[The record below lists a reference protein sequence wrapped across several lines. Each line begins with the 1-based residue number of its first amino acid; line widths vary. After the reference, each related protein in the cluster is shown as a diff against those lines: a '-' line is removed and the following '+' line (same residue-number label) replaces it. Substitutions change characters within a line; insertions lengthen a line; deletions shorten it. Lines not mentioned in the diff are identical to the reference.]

1 MMNSEKRNI
10 PEKFKNVE
18 QWRLPRRKM
27 LKGLLALGVLSQ
39 IPLTFAF
46 TTESGEKSS
55 IVSHIFDAEQ
65 IALVRNIQ
73 QILLPDDGFG
83 PGSVEIKADKYLSW
97 VMSDPRMDIE
107 DKEYIYNGLR
117 WVNETAHEDFKTDY
131 LKLGSIQ
138 QKQLIRKISG
148 TDWGDS
154 WLAVIMTYILEALLA
169 DPQYGGNPNR
179 AGWEWLS
186 QYPGYP
192 RPTKDLLYP
201 AIFDT
206 LKRGNEKI

>member
-1 MMNSEKRNI
+1 MNSEKHII

-18 QWRLPRRKM
+18 QWRLSRRKM

-46 TTESGEKSS
+46 TTESEEKLS
-55 IVSHIFDAEQ
+55 IESHIFDAGQ
-65 IALVRNIQ
+65 ITLLRNIQ

-83 PGSVEIKADKYLSW
+83 PGAVEIKADKYLEW

-107 DKEYIYNGLR
+107 DKEYIYNGLK
-117 WVNETAHEDFKTDY
+117 WVNETTNEEFKTDY

-138 QKQLIRKISG
+138 QKQLIRKISRTG
-148 TDWGDS
+148 WGES

-169 DPQYGGNPNR
+169 DPQYGGNPDR
-179 AGWEWLS
+179 EGWEWLS

-206 LKRGNEKI
+206 LKRGNEKV

>member
-1 MMNSEKRNI
+1 MNSEKHII
-10 PEKFKNVE
+10 PEKFKNIE
-18 QWRLPRRKM
+18 QWRLSRRKM

-46 TTESGEKSS
+46 TTESGGKSS
-55 IVSHIFDAEQ
+55 TVSPVFDAEQ

-83 PGSVEIKADKYLSW
+83 PGAVEIKSDKYLEW
-97 VMSDPRMDIE
+97 VMSDPRMDRE
-107 DKEYIYNGLR
+107 DKAYIFNGLK
-117 WVNETAHEDFKTDY
+117 WVNETANEDFKMDY
-131 LKLGSIQ
+131 LKLSHIQ
-138 QKQLIRKISG
+138 QKQLIRKISR
-148 TDWGDS
+148 TDWGES
-154 WLAVIMTYILEALLA
+154 WLSVIMTYILEALLA
-169 DPQYGGNPNR
+169 DPQYGGNPGR

-206 LKRGNEKI
+206 LKRGNEKV